1 MGVVRRSE
9 LQFRA
14 QHSQLSLVILVLHL
28 FLCNMPYTCVYITT
42 VKGIDGKSR
51 THWFSSQLTFN
62 QIAICVGSSRQCFQW
77 GYSKRGDAF
86 RNKKKL
92 QKINISQ
99 NNFAGKLLDLSK
111 NTELLYSNLSGNHFT
126 GTLTNLSDFFNVSA
140 AAVVD
145 FSKNFLIG

>member
-1 MGVVRRSE
+1 M
-9 LQFRA
+9 
-14 QHSQLSLVILVLHL
+14 HL
-28 FLCNMPYTCVYITT
+28 E
-42 VKGIDGKSR
+42 GIDGKSR

-77 GYSKRGDAF
+77 GYSKRDLSDNRLSGKYPL
-86 RNKKKL
+86 RH
-92 QKINISQ
+92 NISQ

-111 NTELLYSNLSGNHFT
+111 NTELLYSGVSGNQFKGPLPNLTILGYLSHMNLSGNHFT

>member
-1 MGVVRRSE
+1 MQNT
-9 LQFRA
+9 LFNY
-14 QHSQLSLVILVLHL
+14 LVLL
-28 FLCNMPYTCVYITT
+28 ETIFF
-42 VKGIDGKSR
+42 GI
-51 THWFSSQLTFN
+51 
-62 QIAICVGSSRQCFQW
+62 I
-77 GYSKRGDAF
+77 RGDAF

-111 NTELLYSNLSGNHFT
+111 NTELLYSGVSGNQFKGPLPNLTILGYLSHMNLSGNHFT